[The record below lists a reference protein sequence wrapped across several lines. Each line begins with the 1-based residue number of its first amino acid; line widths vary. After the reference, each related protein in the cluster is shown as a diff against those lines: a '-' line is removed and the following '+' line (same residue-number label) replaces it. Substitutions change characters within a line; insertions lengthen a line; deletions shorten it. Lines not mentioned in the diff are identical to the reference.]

1 MDVYDIYYEH
11 ISIHTKRLIFHYDT
25 TKVLKMLLHIFVAAY
40 FNNTTV
46 QHYHDTDPFK
56 LL

>member
-1 MDVYDIYYEH
+1 MDVYDIYFEH